1 MPKTRVSRSDFL
13 FSVRFAIDYVK
24 NKVLPGAIERF
35 QKERN
40 NKVGKSPFPPR
51 FFYTIS
57 DYKNWEAV
65 SMQIIQTRT
74 RFSGSAENVLKL
86 EYRLVFKISHNF
98 SSELLNKRN
107 NIKSTGNN
115 KSLCKSI
122 LFIMC

>member
-1 MPKTRVSRSDFL
+1 MSQNQFKFV

-40 NKVGKSPFPPR
+40 NKVGKSPVPPR

-57 DYKNWEAV
+57 DHKNWEAEAV
-65 SMQIIQTRT
+65 SMQTVKTRT

-86 EYRLVFKISHNF
+86 EY
-98 SSELLNKRN
+98 
-107 NIKSTGNN
+107 
-115 KSLCKSI
+115 
-122 LFIMC
+122 

>member
-1 MPKTRVSRSDFL
+1 MPKIHVSRSDFL

-51 FFYTIS
+51 FFRTIS
-57 DYKNWEAV
+57 DYIYWETI
-65 SMQIIQTRT
+65 SMHTIQTRT

-86 EYRLVFKISHNF
+86 EYRLVFKTSNNF
-98 SSELLNKRN
+98 FFELLNRRN
-107 NIKSTGNN
+107 NMKSTGNN
-115 KSLCKSI
+115 KNSAKA
-122 LFIMC
+122 